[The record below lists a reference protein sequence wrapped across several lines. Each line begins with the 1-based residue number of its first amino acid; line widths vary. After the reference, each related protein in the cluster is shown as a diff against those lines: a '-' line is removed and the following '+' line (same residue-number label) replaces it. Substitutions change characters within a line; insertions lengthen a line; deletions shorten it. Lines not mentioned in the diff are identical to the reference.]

1 MVTNGSRESLECF
14 RSGSR
19 VGILERD
26 RDSRTL
32 VPTTIKYITIPI
44 IILLFWLLGDWLIM
58 FLKYHLQGYL
68 RGRISSIGKCIYFLK
83 KKSSRRVQ
91 RYKSRPPQFW
101 KKWPRRG
108 NRFWTCE
115 SPVKWVMNLGLLFAT
130 NLMV

>member
-44 IILLFWLLGDWLIM
+44 IILLF
-58 FLKYHLQGYL
+58 
-68 RGRISSIGKCIYFLK
+68 
-83 KKSSRRVQ
+83 
-91 RYKSRPPQFW
+91 
-101 KKWPRRG
+101 
-108 NRFWTCE
+108 
-115 SPVKWVMNLGLLFAT
+115 
-130 NLMV
+130 